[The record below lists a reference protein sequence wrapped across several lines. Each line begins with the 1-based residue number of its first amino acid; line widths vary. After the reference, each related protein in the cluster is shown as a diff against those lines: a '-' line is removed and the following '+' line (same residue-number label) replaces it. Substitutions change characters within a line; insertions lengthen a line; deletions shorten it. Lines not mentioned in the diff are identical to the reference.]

1 MNPHTPITNLVW
13 HIMGS
18 ILHLPTFMLILVPSA
33 RQNTSFSHMS
43 QKFKAE
49 SFTAAATWLP
59 SGVSPK
65 FLQESLFK
73 AQPPIGVRDVRDK
86 VNVSPWSRDL
96 MSVIIS
102 GKQKRSAAIS
112 GPQWLRGDGLHQEC
126 EAASEARAQG
136 PWGQQQIVQRWE
148 YLVTISHFSVY

>member
-18 ILHLPTFMLILVPSA
+18 IPHLPTFMLILLPSA
-33 RQNTSFSHMS
+33 RQNTSFSHMR

-65 FLQESLFK
+65 FLQESLLRLSHPLVSETWEIKWWCHRDQGTSWVLSFQANRK
-73 AQPPIGVRDVRDK
+73 DLQRFLGLNDSEEMVYIRNVRRPVRHEHRGPGG
-86 VNVSPWSRDL
+86 SSRL
-96 MSVIIS
+96 S
-102 GKQKRSAAIS
+102 
-112 GPQWLRGDGLHQEC
+112 RGEN
-126 EAASEARAQG
+126 
-136 PWGQQQIVQRWE
+136 I
-148 YLVTISHFSVY
+148 